1 MTSQQMIKLF
11 QEILAVTAKE
21 IGIAYTQVDTDT
33 ILNYLNEAQQKL
45 FYEKYLSGGL
55 QAALFSINQNLQEL
69 DKLVVTKT
77 ATLFGASSVYNKAYI
92 LRLEDNA
99 VFPIKVIATATNTV
113 VGSSSSKV
121 PCNVINYQT
130 IDRYLTNSFNIPI
143 ILKPVY
149 LFNYGGTE
157 LDFSLADIF
166 SFVWS
171 NPIISQ
177 TTEENSDAS
186 QELLFTWGNPILTQL
201 DTTEI
206 DSTSLQF
213 IWNSPITQQ
222 VSDIESQNTVLQ
234 FVWGNSII
242 TQVEDTIFE
251 EVNFIWSN
259 SIATQ
264 IENTSIEELEF
275 IWSNPIQTQAEDIV
289 LETTDFSWSNSVQ
302 VQIED
307 IDIIT
312 LDFTWTSPIQ
322 TQVSDDSIQT
332 IELEFAWSNTITSQV
347 SEESLELS
355 LDFTW
360 SAPIITQVEDVT
372 LETLLDFTWTAP
384 IITQVEEPDFI
395 GLDFEWSS
403 LIWAETE
410 DINMEYTDNLN
421 FVWSNPINVQSEER
435 LSIELISFI
444 WSVPVLAQ
452 FVESA
457 AELLGFE
464 WEREVL
470 TQIDEADLYDTKLG
484 FSWGDEILF
493 QSKPK
498 PFLSAL
504 WENPVS
510 VQVEIINIVKDI
522 TDLTNT

>member
-113 VGSSSSKV
+113 AGNSSSKV

-157 LDFSLADIF
+157 LDFSLADIL

-186 QELLFTWGNPILTQL
+186 QELLFTWSNPILTQ
-201 DTTEI
+201 I
-206 DSTSLQF
+206 DSNNFEQLFLQF
-213 IWNSPITQQ
+213 IWSNPITQQ

-234 FVWGNSII
+234 FVWNN
-242 TQVEDTIFE
+242 TIASQIEGSVE
-251 EVNFIWSN
+251 EVLQFIWSN
-259 SIATQ
+259 STPTQ
-264 IENTSIEELEF
+264 IENISGEELEF
-275 IWSNPIQTQAEDIV
+275 V
-289 LETTDFSWSNSVQ
+289 
-302 VQIED
+302 
-307 IDIIT
+307 
-312 LDFTWTSPIQ
+312 WTNPIQ

-332 IELEFAWSNTITSQV
+332 IELEFAWS
-347 SEESLELS
+347 
-355 LDFTW
+355 
-360 SAPIITQVEDVT
+360 APIIVQVEDVT

-384 IITQVEEPDFI
+384 ILTQVEEPDFI
-395 GLDFEWSS
+395 GLDFEWAN
-403 LIWAETE
+403 LILAETE
-410 DINMEYTDNLN
+410 DINMEYTDSLN

-464 WEREVL
+464 WKGKVL
-470 TQIDEADLYDTKLG
+470 TQIDEADLYDTNLG

-510 VQVEIINIVKDI
+510 VQVEIINSVKDT

>member
-99 VFPIKVIATATNTV
+99 VFPIKVIATTSTV
-113 VGSSSSKV
+113 VGNSSSKV

-157 LDFSLADIF
+157 LDFSLADIL

-186 QELLFTWGNPILTQL
+186 QELLFTWSNPILTQ
-201 DTTEI
+201 I
-206 DSTSLQF
+206 DSNNFEQLLLQF
-213 IWNSPITQQ
+213 VWSNTIS
-222 VSDIESQNTVLQ
+222 SQMEGSVEEVLQ
-234 FVWGNSII
+234 FVW
-242 TQVEDTIFE
+242 
-251 EVNFIWSN
+251 SN
-259 SIATQ
+259 STPTQ
-264 IENTSIEELEF
+264 IENTSGEELEF
-275 IWSNPIQTQAEDIV
+275 VW
-289 LETTDFSWSNSVQ
+289 TD
-302 VQIED
+302 
-307 IDIIT
+307 
-312 LDFTWTSPIQ
+312 PIQ

-332 IELEFAWSNTITSQV
+332 IELDFA
-347 SEESLELS
+347 
-355 LDFTW
+355 W
-360 SAPIITQVEDVT
+360 SAPIIVQVENVT

-384 IITQVEEPDFI
+384 ILTQVEEPDFI

-403 LIWAETE
+403 LIWSETE

-510 VQVEIINIVKDI
+510 VQVEIINSVKDI
-522 TDLTNT
+522 TDLEIPD

>member
-113 VGSSSSKV
+113 VGNSSSKV

-157 LDFSLADIF
+157 LDFSLADIL

-186 QELLFTWGNPILTQL
+186 QELLFTWSNPIFTQL

-234 FVWGNSII
+234 FIWSN
-242 TQVEDTIFE
+242 TIASQIEGSVE
-251 EVNFIWSN
+251 EVLQFIWSN
-259 SIATQ
+259 STPTQ
-264 IENTSIEELEF
+264 IENTRGEELEF
-275 IWSNPIQTQAEDIV
+275 VWTNPIQTQVEDIV
-289 LETTDFSWSNSVQ
+289 LETIDFSWSNSVQ

-312 LDFTWTSPIQ
+312 LDFSWSAPIQ

-332 IELEFAWSNTITSQV
+332 IELDFA
-347 SEESLELS
+347 
-355 LDFTW
+355 W
-360 SAPIITQVEDVT
+360 SAPIIVQVEDVT

-384 IITQVEEPDFI
+384 ILTQVEEPDFI

-421 FVWSNPINVQSEER
+421 FAWSNPINVQSEEI
-435 LSIELISFI
+435 LPIELLTFI

-464 WEREVL
+464 WERKVL
-470 TQIDEADLYDTKLG
+470 TQIDEADLYDTNLG

-493 QSKPK
+493 QNKPK

-510 VQVEIINIVKDI
+510 VQVEIINSVKDI
-522 TDLTNT
+522 TDLEIPD

>member
-113 VGSSSSKV
+113 VGNSSSKV

-157 LDFSLADIF
+157 LDFSLADIL

-186 QELLFTWGNPILTQL
+186 QELLFTWSNPILTQ
-201 DTTEI
+201 I
-206 DSTSLQF
+206 DSNNFEQLLLQF
-213 IWNSPITQQ
+213 VWSNTIASQ
-222 VSDIESQNTVLQ
+222 IEGSVEEVLQ
-234 FVWGNSII
+234 FVW
-242 TQVEDTIFE
+242 
-251 EVNFIWSN
+251 SN
-259 SIATQ
+259 SIPTQ
-264 IENTSIEELEF
+264 IENTSGEELEF
-275 IWSNPIQTQAEDIV
+275 V
-289 LETTDFSWSNSVQ
+289 
-302 VQIED
+302 
-307 IDIIT
+307 
-312 LDFTWTSPIQ
+312 WTNPIQ
-322 TQVSDDSIQT
+322 TQVSDDSIQA
-332 IELEFAWSNTITSQV
+332 IELDFAWSV
-347 SEESLELS
+347 
-355 LDFTW
+355 
-360 SAPIITQVEDVT
+360 PIIVQVEDVT
-372 LETLLDFTWTAP
+372 LETLLDFTWTVP
-384 IITQVEEPDFI
+384 ILTQVEEPDFI
-395 GLDFEWSS
+395 GLDFEWAN

-410 DINMEYTDNLN
+410 DINIEYTDNLN

-435 LSIELISFI
+435 LPIELLTFI

-464 WEREVL
+464 WKGKVL
-470 TQIDEADLYDTKLG
+470 TQINETDLYDTNLG
-484 FSWGDEILF
+484 FSWEDKILF
-493 QSKPK
+493 QSEPT
-498 PFLSAL
+498 PILSAI

-510 VQVEIINIVKDI
+510 VQVEIINSVKDI
-522 TDLTNT
+522 TDLEIPD

>member
-113 VGSSSSKV
+113 VGNSSSKV

-157 LDFSLADIF
+157 LDFSLADIL

-186 QELLFTWGNPILTQL
+186 QELLFTWSNPILTQ
-201 DTTEI
+201 I
-206 DSTSLQF
+206 DSNNFEQLLLQF
-213 IWNSPITQQ
+213 TWSNPIASQ
-222 VSDIESQNTVLQ
+222 IEGSVEEVLQ
-234 FVWGNSII
+234 FVW
-242 TQVEDTIFE
+242 
-251 EVNFIWSN
+251 SN
-259 SIATQ
+259 SIPTQ
-264 IENTSIEELEF
+264 IENTSGEELEF
-275 IWSNPIQTQAEDIV
+275 V
-289 LETTDFSWSNSVQ
+289 
-302 VQIED
+302 
-307 IDIIT
+307 
-312 LDFTWTSPIQ
+312 WTNPIQ
-322 TQVSDDSIQT
+322 TQVSDDSIQAT
-332 IELEFAWSNTITSQV
+332 ELEFAWS
-347 SEESLELS
+347 
-355 LDFTW
+355 
-360 SAPIITQVEDVT
+360 APIIVQVEDVT

-384 IITQVEEPDFI
+384 ILTQVEEPDFI

-410 DINMEYTDNLN
+410 DINMEYTNNLN
-421 FVWSNPINVQSEER
+421 FAWSNPINVQSEER

-470 TQIDEADLYDTKLG
+470 TQIDEADLYDTNLG

-510 VQVEIINIVKDI
+510 VQVEIINSVKDI
-522 TDLTNT
+522 TDLEIPD